1 LNRQAEEWQWFNMNE
16 HTTED
21 QRRNYL
27 ECLITGERDT
37 EVLRYIGLFVIRLK
51 PDIQIRINDDN
62 QANVRFSI
70 LMKKISFHVYV

>member
-1 LNRQAEEWQWFNMNE
+1 MNE